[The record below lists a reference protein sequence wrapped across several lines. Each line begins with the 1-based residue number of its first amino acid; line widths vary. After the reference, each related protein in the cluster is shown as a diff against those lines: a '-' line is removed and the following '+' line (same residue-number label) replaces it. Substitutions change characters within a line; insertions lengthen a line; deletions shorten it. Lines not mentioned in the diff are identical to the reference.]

1 MIEEECMNSLNDYSK
16 EMEDNINNIISLRS
30 LLSSIQSFNDYIK
43 EKGKVVQLMFEIE
56 DLLRNSCQFIKQ
68 NYFKIKQVI
77 KLDKNKNDNYAH
89 SYDYNS
95 KTPFDNSANSKQD
108 DLKNGS
114 HLIKLKEE
122 NEGWMNI
129 KENRTQQQSNDE
141 YYNNE
146 DKTNND
152 LIKIEDN
159 NANLNSKEEK
169 PFNTIGEIDLK
180 EKSDIIDAHVKI
192 QIYHEDNNDNENQT
206 NERIEERKVQTSKSR
221 QQFRKEIYV
230 DDPYQ
235 EEYNSTRTER
245 ENNAP
250 DREFK
255 RNSSDS
261 SITKKKCYNN
271 IKKNRLYQIR
281 NQNTKR
287 TQSRTQSQTQTQT
300 QHAKLFNFAHD
311 GRINYSDIPIDP
323 FQTKQKVTL
332 IANMIIKLKTNEDLN
347 EMMEQLFGKDM
358 INRLMDDVPD
368 DEFILAV
375 KQSINTIELL
385 QKRDRDQ
392 EEEEEEAAEEAQY
405 QIQTQ
410 FQNKLQQ
417 KENPILKNEK
427 KSSVHLDYNINNK
440 KPIII
445 SKDRKNQST
454 NESSSLFLTTMNK
467 SMRHN
472 TNLYPNTNNKKS
484 FADKLLEKN
493 GFKSKIKP
501 HRGLSRAQ
509 KQTEL
514 LSQKNRDNNN
524 NGSASYSFLIH
535 DSFNYTKG
543 IILSQK
549 SSQIQNTQ
557 KSKKASKIKLL
568 EEIKGASQNK
578 KGSPFQNVI

>member
-16 EMEDNINNIISLRS
+16 EIEDNITNIISLRS
-30 LLSSIQSFNDYIK
+30 LLSSIQSFDDYIK

-56 DLLRNSCQFIKQ
+56 DLLRNSCQFIKK

-77 KLDKNKNDNYAH
+77 KLDNNKNDNYAH

-108 DLKNGS
+108 NLKNGS

-122 NEGWMNI
+122 NEGCMNI
-129 KENRTQQQSNDE
+129 KENGTHQQSNGE

-180 EKSDIIDAHVKI
+180 EKSDLIDAHVKI
-192 QIYHEDNNDNENQT
+192 QIYNEDNNDNENKTNEVQT
-206 NERIEERKVQTSKSR
+206 NKSR

-245 ENNAP
+245 KNNEP

-261 SITKKKCYNN
+261 NITKKKCSNN
-271 IKKNRLYQIR
+271 KKSQLYQIR

-287 TQSRTQSQTQTQT
+287 TQSQTQTQN
-300 QHAKLFNFAHD
+300 AKLFNFANDTH
-311 GRINYSDIPIDP
+311 INYSDIPIDP

-332 IANMIIKLKTNEDLN
+332 IANMIMKLKTNEDLN

-368 DEFILAV
+368 DEFISAV

-385 QKRDRDQ
+385 LKRDRDQ
-392 EEEEEEAAEEAQY
+392 EEEEEEEAQY
-405 QIQTQ
+405 KIQPQ
-410 FQNKLQQ
+410 FQEKLQQ

-454 NESSSLFLTTMNK
+454 NESSSLFPTTMNK

-472 TNLYPNTNNKKS
+472 TNLYPNTNNNKS

-514 LSQKNRDNNN
+514 LSQQSRDNKN
-524 NGSASYSFLIH
+524 NGTASYTFLIH
-535 DSFNYTKG
+535 DSFNNTKG
-543 IILSQK
+543 SILSQK
-549 SSQIQNTQ
+549 SYQIQNTH
-557 KSKKASKIKLL
+557 KGSKIKLL

-578 KGSPFQNVI
+578 KGSPYHNVIKDNFN